1 MFKNILAA
9 LDGSNHSK
17 RAAVVATDLAI
28 QYDSQLQFLSVTKKA
43 SARIPDDLRRYM
55 EVEDLTG
62 ASERLVSEVVEKVL
76 ADAENH
82 ARKKGV
88 KNVRRLIESGPVAR
102 TIISVAKR
110 ENADLIV
117 VGSRGLG
124 DLEGLLLGSI
134 SHKVVSLA
142 DRNVMIVR

>member
-1 MFKNILAA
+1 MFKSILAA

-17 RAAVVATDLAI
+17 RAAVVATDLAV
-28 QYDSQLQFLSVTKKA
+28 QYGSQLQFLSVTKKT
-43 SARIPDDLRRYM
+43 STRVPDELRRYM
-55 EVEDLTG
+55 EGEELTG
-62 ASERLVSEVVEKVL
+62 TSERIVSEVVEKVL
-76 ADAENH
+76 LDAENH

-88 KNVRRLIESGPVAR
+88 KNVSRLVESGPVAR

-134 SHKVVSLA
+134 SHKVVSLS